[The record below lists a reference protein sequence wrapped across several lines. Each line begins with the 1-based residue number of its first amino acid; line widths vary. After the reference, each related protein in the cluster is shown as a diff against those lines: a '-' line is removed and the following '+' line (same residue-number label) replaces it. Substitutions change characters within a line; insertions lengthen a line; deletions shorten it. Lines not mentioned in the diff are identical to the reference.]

1 MKRGSAGGDEYSD
14 SNMSERLS
22 VDDEEEE
29 EDEEEDVADLS
40 SLDNYQLCL
49 KYQQVVYSQ
58 FELNN
63 IHKPHRIVKYAV

>member
-1 MKRGSAGGDEYSD
+1 MKRGSAGRDEYSD

-29 EDEEEDVADLS
+29 EDEEENVADLS

-49 KYQQVVYSQ
+49 KYQQVLYSQ